1 MERRFGLKQRFLYI
15 DRTKGL
21 AIILVVVG
29 HLVARRFPPG
39 PGIEWYVLTKEA
51 IYTFHM
57 PLFIAVSGL
66 VYGLSW
72 RPGAGVGDDL
82 RDAWHRV
89 LRLLPAYLL
98 AGLAVFFG
106 KLAFQTVTPAVDNK
120 IQDGAGEVLTLV
132 SQPTVSYCGFLWYIY
147 ALSILFVFFPLAHRA
162 VRGRIGWLLPI
173 TAAFWLL
180 PSTTWF
186 AWGSLRI
193 LSLFFVIGVIAGR
206 HHDLTRRW
214 LGKLWL
220 PALAFFLAV
229 LLPAGL
235 YDEPSIRVF
244 AAMLSIIALPGL
256 MQATESWSLRMLET
270 LGRYTLIIYLTNTAF
285 IGLVKVAS
293 LQLGIWHASQ
303 FPMIAVVMTVVAI
316 GGAVLMKRYLLPL
329 VPPLDRITT

>member
-1 MERRFGLKQRFLYI
+1 VKQRFLYI

-21 AIILVVVG
+21 AIILVVLG
-29 HLVARRFPPG
+29 HLVARRYPPG
-39 PGIEWYVLTKEA
+39 PGIEWYALTKET

-66 VYGLSW
+66 VYGLTW
-72 RPGAGVGDDL
+72 RSRDSVKDDL
-82 RDAWHRV
+82 RDSWHRV

-106 KLAFQTVTPAVDNK
+106 KLAFQSVTSVDNK

-132 SQPTVSYCGFLWYIY
+132 SQPTASYCGFLWYIY
-147 ALSILFVFFPLAHRA
+147 ALSIIFVVFPLASRA
-162 VRGRIGWLLPI
+162 VRGQIVWLLPI
-173 TAAFWLL
+173 TGAFWLI
-180 PSTTWF
+180 PSTPWF

-193 LSLFFVIGVIAGR
+193 LSFFFVVGVMAGQ

-214 LGKLWL
+214 LGKLWM
-220 PALAFFLAV
+220 PALAFFLAI

-235 YDEPSIRVF
+235 YDEPSIRWLT
-244 AAMLSIIALPGL
+244 AALSVVALPGL
-256 MQATESWSLRMLET
+256 MQATESWSLNMLET

-285 IGLVKVAS
+285 IGLVKAAS
-293 LQLGIWHASQ
+293 LHLGVWHASQ
-303 FPMIAVVMTVVAI
+303 FPMIAIVMTVVAL

-329 VPPLDRITT
+329 VPPLDRVTT